1 MSHLLYLIF
10 RNISHTSAHTSV
22 FINLLN
28 SFNYRSGSEK
38 RPGNDPTEDAH
49 YTYRPE
55 PCKSLEKIIQG
66 FFPLSPTALSYRP
79 DRCHLESSG
88 APK

>member
-38 RPGNDPTEDAH
+38 RPGNDPTEDAY
-49 YTYRPE
+49 YTHR
-55 PCKSLEKIIQG
+55 
-66 FFPLSPTALSYRP
+66 
-79 DRCHLESSG
+79 ESHRNQNIG
-88 APK
+88 CIAIVD